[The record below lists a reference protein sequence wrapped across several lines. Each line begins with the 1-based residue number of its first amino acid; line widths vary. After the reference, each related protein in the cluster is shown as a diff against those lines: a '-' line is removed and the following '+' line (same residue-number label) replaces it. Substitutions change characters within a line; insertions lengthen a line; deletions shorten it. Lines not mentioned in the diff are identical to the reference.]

1 MLMNRKCCFRG
12 AALAVCLVLTLLLTG
27 CVSTPASPETTAT
40 PENSAAPETTTAPE
54 SSTAPDTSAAPEATP
69 APAAGYVRVTAG
81 NEARWFALPEEE
93 PYNIT
98 IKQKGAD
105 DAEHVNVIH
114 FTPESVSMESSTC
127 DNQDCVEQG
136 EATLQNKDVRVLA
149 NWIICLPN
157 QVSIELFTPEEVRQL
172 GQEQQ

>member
-1 MLMNRKCCFRG
+1 MLMNRKDCFRG
-12 AALAVCLVLTLLLTG
+12 GALALCLVLALLLTG

-40 PENSAAPETTTAPE
+40 LGPSAESEATA
-54 SSTAPDTSAAPEATP
+54 TPEASAEPEVTP
-69 APAAGYVRVTAG
+69 VPAAGYVRVTAG

-114 FTPESVSMESSTC
+114 FTPEGVSMESSTC

>member
-1 MLMNRKCCFRG
+1 M
-12 AALAVCLVLTLLLTG
+12 
-27 CVSTPASPETTAT
+27 PEA
-40 PENSAAPETTTAPE
+40 
-54 SSTAPDTSAAPEATP
+54 SAAPEATP
-69 APAAGYVRVTAG
+69 VPAAGYVRVTAG

-114 FTPESVSMESSTC
+114 FTQEGVSMESSTC

-172 GQEQQ
+172 GQGQQ

>member
-1 MLMNRKCCFRG
+1 MLMNRKNCFRG
-12 AALAVCLVLTLLLTG
+12 GALALCLVLVLLLTG
-27 CVSTPASPETTAT
+27 CVSAPASPEATAT
-40 PENSAAPETTTAPE
+40 PEISAAPEATNVPE
-54 SSTAPDTSAAPEATP
+54 ASAVPEATP

-105 DAEHVNVIH
+105 GAEHVNVIH
-114 FTPESVSMESSTC
+114 FTPQGVSMESSTC

-172 GQEQQ
+172 GQGQQ

>member
-1 MLMNRKCCFRG
+1 MLMNRENGFRRG
-12 AALAVCLVLTLLLTG
+12 ALALCLALALLLTG
-27 CVSTPASPETTAT
+27 CASVPALPEAT
-40 PENSAAPETTTAPE
+40 
-54 SSTAPDTSAAPEATP
+54 AAPEASAVPEATP
-69 APAAGYVRVTAG
+69 LPAAGYVRVTAG

-98 IKQKGAD
+98 IKQTGAD
-105 DAEHVNVIH
+105 GAEHVNVIH
-114 FTPESVSMESSTC
+114 FTPEGVSMESSTC

-157 QVSIELFTPEEVRQL
+157 QVSVELFTPEEVRQM

>member
-1 MLMNRKCCFRG
+1 MLMKRKNDFRG
-12 AALAVCLVLTLLLTG
+12 VALALCLLLALLLTG
-27 CVSTPASPETTAT
+27 CASTPASPEATAT
-40 PENSAAPETTTAPE
+40 PEASADPSATP
-54 SSTAPDTSAAPEATP
+54 APDTSVAPEATP

-81 NEARWFALPEEE
+81 NEAKWFALPEEE

-105 DAEHVNVIH
+105 GAEHVNVIH
-114 FTPESVSMESSTC
+114 FTPEGVSMESSTC

-172 GQEQQ
+172 GQAQP